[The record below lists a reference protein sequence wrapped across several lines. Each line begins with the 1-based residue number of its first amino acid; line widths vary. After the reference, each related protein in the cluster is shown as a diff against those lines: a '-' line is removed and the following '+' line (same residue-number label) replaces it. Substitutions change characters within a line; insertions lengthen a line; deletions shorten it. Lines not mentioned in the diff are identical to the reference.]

1 MESTGTASSGGGG
14 VVGAA
19 GTVAT
24 NGAEAS
30 DELGRE
36 GIEDMVMRA
45 PNEKT
50 DQQMSITS

>member
-1 MESTGTASSGGGG
+1 MESTGTVSSGGGG
-14 VVGAA
+14 LVGAA

-24 NGAEAS
+24 RGAEAS
-30 DELGRE
+30 DEVDRE

-50 DQQMSITS
+50 NQQTSLTS